1 MKKFLAL
8 LLSLTM
14 ICTAA
19 IALADS
25 IYVVSREDG
34 SGTRSAFV
42 ELTGV
47 ETKNEAGEKIDN
59 TTVEAAIYS
68 GTSEVKT
75 TVAGDELAIGYISLG
90 SMDDTVKAVKVE
102 GVEATAQNVADGVYA
117 LARPFNIAYKAD
129 TLSDTAKD
137 FIAWIMSEEGQTIV
151 TENKYVAAEPV
162 AYEAAPVAGKIVVGG
177 SSSVS
182 PLMEKLAEAYMAKNP
197 DVVIELQT
205 NDSSTGMKEAAAG
218 NFDIGMASRAV
229 KDSELEQGLTP
240 ATICMDGIAVIVN
253 LNNPVDDLTLEQIRS
268 IYVGETT
275 DWTEVAAQ

>member
-1 MKKFLAL
+1 M
-8 LLSLTM
+8 
-14 ICTAA
+14 
-19 IALADS
+19 
-25 IYVVSREDG
+25 
-34 SGTRSAFV
+34 
-42 ELTGV
+42 
-47 ETKNEAGEKIDN
+47 
-59 TTVEAAIYS
+59 
-68 GTSEVKT
+68 
-75 TVAGDELAIGYISLG
+75 
-90 SMDDTVKAVKVE
+90 
-102 GVEATAQNVADGVYA
+102 ADGVYA

-137 FIAWIMSEEGQTIV
+137 FIAWIMSGEGQAIV
-151 TENKYVAAEPV
+151 TENKYVAAEPA

-275 DWTEVAAQ
+275 DWNEVSAQ

>member
-75 TVAGDELAIGYISLG
+75 TVAGDDLAIGYISLG
-90 SMDDTVKAVKVE
+90 SMD
-102 GVEATAQNVADGVYA
+102 
-117 LARPFNIAYKAD
+117 
-129 TLSDTAKD
+129 
-137 FIAWIMSEEGQTIV
+137 
-151 TENKYVAAEPV
+151 
-162 AYEAAPVAGKIVVGG
+162 
-177 SSSVS
+177 
-182 PLMEKLAEAYMAKNP
+182 
-197 DVVIELQT
+197 
-205 NDSSTGMKEAAAG
+205 
-218 NFDIGMASRAV
+218 
-229 KDSELEQGLTP
+229 
-240 ATICMDGIAVIVN
+240 
-253 LNNPVDDLTLEQIRS
+253 
-268 IYVGETT
+268 
-275 DWTEVAAQ
+275 